1 MSGRYVIEGEWS
13 GYTSKQQRIVHRTVH
28 GSAFKKLRAWAEKT
42 YAIRYTDG
50 TSLKISVRDTKP
62 RERVSE
68 IKGYTS
74 LIWDCA
80 HYDVDSVSALN
91 SARSTVDSNSV
102 LDGTTKS
109 ARSQLSSPIQ

>member
-1 MSGRYVIEGEWS
+1 MSSRYVIEGEWS

-28 GSAFKKLRAWAEKT
+28 SSAFKKLRRWAEKT

-68 IKGYTS
+68 VKGYSS
-74 LIWDCA
+74 LIQDCA
-80 HYDVDSVSALN
+80 HYGVDSVTALD
-91 SARSTVDSNSV
+91 SARNAVRSNAEI
-102 LDGTTKS
+102 TH
-109 ARSQLSSPIQ
+109 R